1 VIFDDAEKSDFCAIN
16 AKIASMN
23 LTTIRYFLGLAD
35 DLHFWNT
42 AEKVNITQSA
52 LSRQIQGLEAELG
65 VRLFDR
71 SKRRVELTSAGRFMA
86 QEWRRILP
94 DIDNIHRQARQ
105 ISAGEVGTLTISY
118 PGSVMYSILPD
129 LVIAFRQQYPQVRI
143 ELTERCGIEVEADLL
158 DYRSDIAFMRNPPDS
173 PMLAWKKIRS
183 EPYAVVVAE
192 GHWLRTETFTGLHC
206 LENEPFAL
214 PSRTTDGDYM
224 HVLFTMFDQYG
235 YRPHVVFESNYG
247 GAILSLVARGLAVSV
262 MPLSYRAGSPM
273 GVRFIPLPHQTDLYV
288 IWRNDVTCAIVQ
300 NVLPVVDTVVAA
312 LLPVGAG
319 S

>member
-1 VIFDDAEKSDFCAIN
+1 
-16 AKIASMN
+16 MN

-118 PGSVMYSILPD
+118 PGSVTYSILPD
-129 LVIAFRQQYPQVRI
+129 LVMTFRQRYPQVRI
-143 ELTERCGIEVEADLL
+143 ELTERCGIGVEADLL
-158 DYRSDIAFMRNPPDS
+158 DYRSDIAFERDPPDS
-173 PMLAWKKIRS
+173 PLLAWKKIMS
-183 EPYAVVVAE
+183 EPFAVVVAE
-192 GHWLRTETFTGLHC
+192 DHPLGNTLPFNDLRY
-206 LENEPFAL
+206 LEHEPFAL

-224 HVLFTMFDQYG
+224 NVLFAMFDQYG
-235 YRPHVVFESNYG
+235 YRPRVVFESNYG

-288 IWRNDVTCAIVQ
+288 IWRKDVTCAIVQ
-300 NVLPVVDTVVAA
+300 NALPVVDAVVAA